1 MRKTLDGDVSS
12 KKSFFSIVGESVG
25 DTIFFFFFFSFS
37 RLFCSRIRLPLLRVV
52 GEYVGKYVVVG
63 FEFGGLDGGDEV
75 VDELDDVDVDV
86 EVSDWLVVDDD
97 NVVVAVVAVVVA
109 VVVVAAAAAA
119 VVVAFKEVGTFFS
132 DHGLFV
138 VLVALFSDRSK
149 IAVVIM
155 TFIWGGIGSTDGD
168 DDGTM
173 EIGGVGDDDKSI
185 RSSIEWF
192 TKLGLVAVEMVVFF
206 SCVPLLQ
213 QSQ

>member
-86 EVSDWLVVDDD
+86 EVSD
-97 NVVVAVVAVVVA
+97 
-109 VVVVAAAAAA
+109 
-119 VVVAFKEVGTFFS
+119 
-132 DHGLFV
+132 
-138 VLVALFSDRSK
+138 
-149 IAVVIM
+149 
-155 TFIWGGIGSTDGD
+155 
-168 DDGTM
+168 
-173 EIGGVGDDDKSI
+173 
-185 RSSIEWF
+185 
-192 TKLGLVAVEMVVFF
+192 
-206 SCVPLLQ
+206 
-213 QSQ
+213 